1 MFCRT
6 GSYEL
11 SEAES
16 VERGTKIVLH
26 LKGDCYDYAKENIV
40 KGIELIY
47 SETCVKWPT
56 FVFGI
61 DRCSVYTEL
70 RLFMV

>member
-1 MFCRT
+1 MYSVVQIFHTHNSFLFCRT

-47 SETCVKWPT
+47 SETCVK
-56 FVFGI
+56 
-61 DRCSVYTEL
+61 
-70 RLFMV
+70 

>member
-1 MFCRT
+1 MKTKLNWNLHSPDLSYPQLIFLFFRT

-11 SEAES
+11 SEAEA

-40 KGIELIY
+40 KG
-47 SETCVKWPT
+47 
-56 FVFGI
+56 
-61 DRCSVYTEL
+61 
-70 RLFMV
+70 M